1 RLLHPILA
9 DARKDMASVDAGGV
23 ERFSDDRLVVELL
36 CVTPHAGEGGLA
48 VALEISLFGGDHGA
62 AHQLQRVD
70 DEIRVAA
77 IGEAVLTGET
87 LQIALAMPPLRAD
100 ERRAAVARCLENAA
114 EQHRPVFGARA
125 GPAQQLREPAISEV
139 GIGAAIV
146 EIELDRRVHQPLPLS
161 SKTELC

>member
-1 RLLHPILA
+1 
-9 DARKDMASVDAGGV
+9 MASVDAGGV

-62 AHQLQRVD
+62 A
-70 DEIRVAA
+70 
-77 IGEAVLTGET
+77 
-87 LQIALAMPPLRAD
+87 
-100 ERRAAVARCLENAA
+100 
-114 EQHRPVFGARA
+114 QHLPVFGARA